1 MNFKSMTFK
10 TKLAEQDLR
19 LTAHVCT
26 IPSAT
31 VTQALASGGS
41 DAVIIDMEHG
51 AIDYAAAH
59 AMIAATAGTSC
70 APLVRVTENDSAQ
83 VKRVLDLGAEG
94 VVFPMIGNKS
104 DAERAVASLRYP
116 PHGTR
121 GFGPFLAHSRWG
133 TSLLEYREAVDDKIV
148 CCFLVETREAID
160 NIEEICAV
168 PGIDAIIPAQFDL
181 STDLGISGQ
190 FDHPDFQKAI
200 SKVENAANAAQ
211 IPLGNVGL
219 AKSQADALFA
229 KGYRIIAG
237 FDILWLKAAAVE
249 TQSWTK
255 SNMAT

>member
-1 MNFKSMTFK
+1 MTFK
-10 TKLAEQDLR
+10 EKLSNPTIR

-26 IPSAT
+26 IPSAA
-31 VTQALASGGS
+31 VTQAMAAARS

-51 AIDYAAAH
+51 AIDYATAH

-94 VVFPMIGNKS
+94 IVFPLIRTAE
-104 DAERAVASLRYP
+104 DAEQAVASLRYP
-116 PHGTR
+116 PNGTR

-133 TSLLEYREAVDDKIV
+133 TSLMEYRESVDGHLV
-148 CCFLVETREAID
+148 CFLLVETRDAVE
-160 NIEEICAV
+160 NIEAICAV

-181 STDLGISGQ
+181 STDLGVSGQ
-190 FDHPDFQKAI
+190 FDHPDFLAAVA
-200 SKVENAANAAQ
+200 KVEDAASSAG

-219 AKSQADALFA
+219 AKPQADGLLA

-237 FDILWLKAAAVE
+237 FDILWLKAMAAE
-249 TQSWTK
+249 TQSWIR
-255 SNMAT
+255 

>member
-1 MNFKSMTFK
+1 MQPQSMTFK
-10 TKLAEQDLR
+10 EKLFNPTIR

-26 IPSAT
+26 IPSAA
-31 VTQALASGGS
+31 VTQAMAAARS

-51 AIDYAAAH
+51 AIDYATAH

-94 VVFPMIGNKS
+94 IVFPLIRTAR
-104 DAERAVASLRYP
+104 DAEQAVASLRYP
-116 PHGTR
+116 PNGTR

-133 TSLLEYREAVDDKIV
+133 TSLMEYREAVDGHLV
-148 CCFLVETREAID
+148 CCLLVETRDAVE
-160 NIEEICAV
+160 NIEAICAV

-181 STDLGISGQ
+181 STDLGVSGQ
-190 FDHPDFQKAI
+190 FDHPDFLAAVA
-200 SKVENAANAAQ
+200 KVEDAANSAG

-219 AKSQADALFA
+219 AKPQADALLA

-237 FDILWLKAAAVE
+237 FDILWLKAMAAE
-249 TQSWTK
+249 TQSWIR
-255 SNMAT
+255 

>member
-1 MNFKSMTFK
+1 MVSTAMSFKK
-10 TKLAEQDLR
+10 KLSDPNTR

-31 VTQALASGGS
+31 VPQAIAAAGS

-51 AIDYAAAH
+51 AIDYASAH

-70 APLVRVTENDSAQ
+70 APLVRVTENDAAQ

-94 VVFPMIGNKS
+94 IVFPLIRTAE
-104 DAERAVASLRYP
+104 DAKRAVASLRYP
-116 PHGTR
+116 PNGNR

-133 TSLLEYREAVDDKIV
+133 VSLMDYREAVDGQLI
-148 CCFLVETREAID
+148 CCLLVETRDAIE
-160 NIEEICAV
+160 NIEAICAV
-168 PGIDAIIPAQFDL
+168 EGIDAIIPAQFDL

-190 FDHPDFQKAI
+190 FDHPDFQDAI
-200 SKVENAANAAQ
+200 AKVEDAANAAG

-219 AKSQADALFA
+219 AKPQAEALFA

-237 FDILWLKAAAVE
+237 FDILWLKGMAAE
-249 TQSWTK
+249 TQSWTR
-255 SNMAT
+255 